1 MSLFRTLAHPKQQ
14 RWLGRHNDSHI
25 LPPADTVHNPCRDQ
39 SVITSRAH
47 RSQYWH
53 ADFDLLVSHNGMGK
67 DIWTV
72 PAEDITRMLKV
83 SRLSGDECAGTV
95 LRAIDSSL
103 SGTFVSWRVRSR
115 PGRLV

>member
-67 DIWTV
+67 DIWNV
-72 PAEDITRMLKV
+72 PFEDITMMLKV
-83 SRLSGDECAGTV
+83 SQSRCFAQFSTGLIPKSAG
-95 LRAIDSSL
+95 LLDRAIL
-103 SGTFVSWRVRSR
+103 LPSR
-115 PGRLV
+115 RCLD